1 MSKIVDIIRPILPK
15 KFRDKPVVIPTVRL
29 SGAIMASQ
37 GMRPTL
43 SIATAAGR
51 LKKAFS
57 IKDAPAVA
65 IVINSPG
72 GSPVQA
78 NLIYKRIRALAEEN
92 DKKVIVAV
100 EDVAASGGYM
110 IALAGDE
117 IIADP
122 SSIVGS
128 IGVISAGFGYVDL
141 LEKLGVERRV
151 YTAGTNKMILDPF
164 QPEKKSD
171 IQYLRSIQDEI
182 HDTFVDMVKERRGD
196 VISGDEKQVFSGRF
210 WTAVTGQSLGLVD
223 RIGDIRSIVKERY
236 GEKAQLKVIG
246 AGGGLFKRAP
256 SNGVSMPNMPN
267 DMSSIGAGFA
277 EHMVTQAEERALW
290 ARYGL

>member
-1 MSKIVDIIRPILPK
+1 MSKIVDVVRPILPK

-128 IGVISAGFGYVDL
+128 IGVISAGFGFVDL
-141 LEKLGVERRV
+141 IEKLGVERRV
-151 YTAGTNKMILDPF
+151 YTAGENKMILDPF
-164 QPEKKSD
+164 KPEKKSD

-182 HDTFVDMVKERRGD
+182 HDTFVDMVKDRRGD
-196 VISGDEKQVFSGRF
+196 VISGDEKEVFSGRF
-210 WTAVTGQSLGLVD
+210 WTATTGQSLGLVD

-256 SNGVSMPNMPN
+256 SNGVAMPT
-267 DMSSIGAGFA
+267 MSSDLSAIGAGFA
-277 EHMVTQAEERALW
+277 DHIVSQAEERALW

>member
-1 MSKIVDIIRPILPK
+1 
-15 KFRDKPVVIPTVRL
+15 
-29 SGAIMASQ
+29 MASQ
-37 GMRPTL
+37 GMRQSL
-43 SIATAAGR
+43 SIASTSDR

-57 IKDAPAVA
+57 VKDAPAVA

-72 GSPVQA
+72 GSPVQS

-141 LEKLGVERRV
+141 IDKLGVERRV
-151 YTAGTNKMILDPF
+151 YTAGENKMILDPF
-164 QPEKKSD
+164 KPEKESD
-171 IQYLRSIQDEI
+171 IEYLRGIQDEI
-182 HDTFVDMVKERRGD
+182 HETFVDMVKERRGD
-196 VISGDEKQVFSGRF
+196 VISGDDSEVFSGRF
-210 WTAVTGQSLGLVD
+210 WTGTTGQSLGLVD
-223 RIGDIRSIVKERY
+223 RIGDLRSFVKERY

-246 AGGGLFKRAP
+246 AGGGLLRRSPP
-256 SNGVSMPNMPN
+256 SGVSAAL
-267 DMSSIGAGFA
+267 DLKDVGSGFA
-277 EHMVTQAEERALW
+277 DQLISQAEERALW

>member
-37 GMRPTL
+37 GMRSTL

-57 IKDAPAVA
+57 VKDAPAVA

-128 IGVISAGFGYVDL
+128 IGVISAGFGYVNL

-182 HDTFVDMVKERRGD
+182 HDTFVDMVKDRRGD
-196 VISGDEKQVFSGRF
+196 VISGDEKEVFSGRF
-210 WTAVTGQSLGLVD
+210 WTATTGQSLGLVD

-256 SNGVSMPNMPN
+256 SNGVAMPNM
-267 DMSSIGAGFA
+267 SSDLSAIGAGFA

>member
-1 MSKIVDIIRPILPK
+1 MSKIVDIVRPILPK

-78 NLIYKRIRALAEEN
+78 NLIFKRIRALAEEN

-128 IGVISAGFGYVDL
+128 IGVISAGFGFVDL
-141 LEKLGVERRV
+141 IEKLGVERRV
-151 YTAGTNKMILDPF
+151 YTAGENKMILDPF
-164 QPEKKSD
+164 KPEKKSD

-182 HDTFVDMVKERRGD
+182 HDTFVDMVKDRRGD
-196 VISGDEKQVFSGRF
+196 VITGDEKEVFSGRF

-236 GEKAQLKVIG
+236 GEKAELKVIG

-256 SNGVSMPNMPN
+256 SNGVAFPN
-267 DMSSIGAGFA
+267 DLSSVGAGFA

>member
-1 MSKIVDIIRPILPK
+1 MSKIVDIIRPLLPK

-57 IKDAPAVA
+57 MKDAPAVA

-128 IGVISAGFGYVDL
+128 IGVISAGFGYVNL

-182 HDTFVDMVKERRGD
+182 HDTFVDMVKDRRGD
-196 VISGDEKQVFSGRF
+196 VISGDEKEVFSGRF
-210 WTAVTGQSLGLVD
+210 WTATTGQSLGLVD

-236 GEKAQLKVIG
+236 GENAQLKVIG

-256 SNGVSMPNMPN
+256 SNGVAMPNMSS
-267 DMSSIGAGFA
+267 DMSAIGAGFA
-277 EHMVTQAEERALW
+277 DHIVSQAEERALW

>member
-57 IKDAPAVA
+57 VKDAPAVA

-128 IGVISAGFGYVDL
+128 IGVISAGFGFVDL
-141 LEKLGVERRV
+141 IEKLGVERRV
-151 YTAGTNKMILDPF
+151 YTAGENKMILDPF
-164 QPEKKSD
+164 KPEKKSD

-196 VISGDEKQVFSGRF
+196 VITGDEKEVFSGRF
-210 WTAVTGQSLGLVD
+210 WTATTGQSLGLVD
-223 RIGDIRSIVKERY
+223 RIGDIRAIVKER
-236 GEKAQLKVIG
+236 LSLIH
-246 AGGGLFKRAP
+246 
-256 SNGVSMPNMPN
+256 
-267 DMSSIGAGFA
+267 I
-277 EHMVTQAEERALW
+277 
-290 ARYGL
+290 

>member
-1 MSKIVDIIRPILPK
+1 MVDIVRPILPK

-57 IKDAPAVA
+57 VKDAPAVA

-171 IQYLRSIQDEI
+171 IEYLRSIQDEI
-182 HDTFVDMVKERRGD
+182 HDTFVDMVKDRRGD
-196 VISGDEKQVFSGRF
+196 VISGDEEEVFSGRF
-210 WTAVTGQSLGLVD
+210 WTAMTGQSLGLVD

-236 GEKAQLKVIG
+236 GEKTQLKVIG
-246 AGGGLFKRAP
+246 AGGGLLKRAP
-256 SNGVSMPNMPN
+256 SNGVSMPN

>member
-1 MSKIVDIIRPILPK
+1 M
-15 KFRDKPVVIPTVRL
+15 
-29 SGAIMASQ
+29 
-37 GMRPTL
+37 
-43 SIATAAGR
+43 
-51 LKKAFS
+51 
-57 IKDAPAVA
+57 A

-128 IGVISAGFGYVDL
+128 IGVISAGFGFVDL
-141 LEKLGVERRV
+141 IEKLGVERRV
-151 YTAGTNKMILDPF
+151 YTAGENKMILDPF
-164 QPEKKSD
+164 KPEKKSD

-182 HDTFVDMVKERRGD
+182 HDTFVDMVKDRRGD
-196 VISGDEKQVFSGRF
+196 VITGDEKEVFSGRF

-236 GEKAQLKVIG
+236 GEKAELKVIG

-256 SNGVSMPNMPN
+256 SNGVTFPN
-267 DMSSIGAGFA
+267 DLSSVGAGFA
-277 EHMVTQAEERALW
+277 EHMVTKAEERALW

>member
-1 MSKIVDIIRPILPK
+1 MSKIVDIVRPILPK

-57 IKDAPAVA
+57 VKDAPAVA

-78 NLIYKRIRALAEEN
+78 NLIYKRFRALAEEN

-128 IGVISAGFGYVDL
+128 IGVISAGFGFVNL
-141 LEKLGVERRV
+141 IEKLGVERRV
-151 YTAGTNKMILDPF
+151 YTAGENKMILDPF
-164 QPEKKSD
+164 KPEKKAD

-196 VISGDEKQVFSGRF
+196 VISGDEKEVFSGRF
-210 WTAVTGQSLGLVD
+210 WTAPTGQSLGLVD

-246 AGGGLFKRAP
+246 AGGGFLKRSP
-256 SNGVSMPNMPN
+256 PQGVFMPN
-267 DMSSIGAGFA
+267 DLSSIGAGFA
-277 EHMVTQAEERALW
+277 DHMVTQAEERALW

>member
-1 MSKIVDIIRPILPK
+1 
-15 KFRDKPVVIPTVRL
+15 
-29 SGAIMASQ
+29 
-37 GMRPTL
+37 
-43 SIATAAGR
+43 
-51 LKKAFS
+51 
-57 IKDAPAVA
+57 
-65 IVINSPG
+65 
-72 GSPVQA
+72 
-78 NLIYKRIRALAEEN
+78 
-92 DKKVIVAV
+92 
-100 EDVAASGGYM
+100 M

-141 LEKLGVERRV
+141 IEKLGVERRV

-164 QPEKKSD
+164 QPEKKAD

-182 HDTFVDMVKERRGD
+182 HDTFVDMVKDRRGD
-196 VISGDEKQVFSGRF
+196 VISGDEKEVFSGRF
-210 WTAVTGQSLGLVD
+210 WTATTGQSLGLVD

-246 AGGGLFKRAP
+246 AGGGLLKRSPP
-256 SNGVSMPNMPN
+256 SGVTMPN

-277 EHMVTQAEERALW
+277 EHIVSQALS
-290 ARYGL
+290 LIHI

>member
-57 IKDAPAVA
+57 VKDAPAVA

-78 NLIYKRIRALAEEN
+78 NLIYKRIRALAEET

-128 IGVISAGFGYVDL
+128 IGVISAGFGFVNL
-141 LEKLGVERRV
+141 IEKLGVERRV
-151 YTAGTNKMILDPF
+151 YTAGENKMILDPF
-164 QPEKKSD
+164 KPEKKAD

-196 VISGDEKQVFSGRF
+196 VISGDEKEVFSGRF
-210 WTAVTGQSLGLVD
+210 WTATTGQSLGLVD

-236 GEKAQLKVIG
+236 GEKTQLKVIG

-256 SNGVSMPNMPN
+256 SNGVTMPN
-267 DMSSIGAGFA
+267 DMSAIGAGFA
-277 EHMVTQAEERALW
+277 DHMVTQAEERALW

>member
-57 IKDAPAVA
+57 VKDAPAVA

-78 NLIYKRIRALAEEN
+78 NLIYKRIRALAEET

-128 IGVISAGFGYVDL
+128 IGVISAGFGFVNL
-141 LEKLGVERRV
+141 IEKLGVERRV
-151 YTAGTNKMILDPF
+151 YTAGENKMILDPF
-164 QPEKKSD
+164 KPEKKAD

-196 VISGDEKQVFSGRF
+196 VISGDEKEVFSGRF
-210 WTAVTGQSLGLVD
+210 WTATTGQSLGLVD

-236 GEKAQLKVIG
+236 GEKTEFKVIG
-246 AGGGLFKRAP
+246 AGGGFLKRSP
-256 SNGVSMPNMPN
+256 PQGVLMPH
-267 DMSSIGAGFA
+267 MSSDLSAIGAGFA
-277 EHMVTQAEERALW
+277 DHMVTHAEERALW

>member
-1 MSKIVDIIRPILPK
+1 MSKIVDIIRPVLPK

-57 IKDAPAVA
+57 MKDAPAVA

-171 IQYLRSIQDEI
+171 IQYLRSIQNEI
-182 HDTFVDMVKERRGD
+182 HDTFVDMVKDRRGD
-196 VISGDEKQVFSGRF
+196 VISGDDKDVFSGRF
-210 WTAVTGQSLGLVD
+210 WTATTGQSLGLVD

-236 GEKAQLKVIG
+236 GEKTQLKVIG

-256 SNGVSMPNMPN
+256 SNGVTMPNMPN
-267 DMSSIGAGFA
+267 DMSAIGAGFA
-277 EHMVTQAEERALW
+277 DHMVTQAEERALW

>member
-57 IKDAPAVA
+57 VKAAPAVA

-171 IQYLRSIQDEI
+171 IQYLRSIQNEI
-182 HDTFVDMVKERRGD
+182 HDTFVDMVKDRRGD
-196 VISGDEKQVFSGRF
+196 VITGDEKEVFSGRF
-210 WTAVTGQSLGLVD
+210 WTATTGQSLGLVD

-236 GEKAQLKVIG
+236 GEKTQLKVIG

-256 SNGVSMPNMPN
+256 SNGVTMPNMPN
-267 DMSSIGAGFA
+267 DMSAIGAGFA
-277 EHMVTQAEERALW
+277 DHMVTQAEERALW

>member
-29 SGAIMASQ
+29 SGAIMANQ

-57 IKDAPAVA
+57 VKDAPAVA

-128 IGVISAGFGYVDL
+128 IGVISAGFGFVNL
-141 LEKLGVERRV
+141 IEKLGVERRV
-151 YTAGTNKMILDPF
+151 YTAGENKMILDPF
-164 QPEKKSD
+164 KPEKKAD

-196 VISGDEKQVFSGRF
+196 VISGDEKEVFSGRF
-210 WTAVTGQSLGLVD
+210 WTAPTGQSLGLVD

-246 AGGGLFKRAP
+246 ASGGFLKRSP
-256 SNGVSMPNMPN
+256 PQGVSIPN
-267 DMSSIGAGFA
+267 DLSSIGAGFA

>member
-57 IKDAPAVA
+57 VKDAPAVA

-78 NLIYKRIRALAEEN
+78 NLIYKRIRALAEET

-128 IGVISAGFGYVDL
+128 IGVISAGFGFVNL
-141 LEKLGVERRV
+141 IEKLGVERRV
-151 YTAGTNKMILDPF
+151 YTAGENKMILDPF
-164 QPEKKSD
+164 KPEKKAD

-196 VISGDEKQVFSGRF
+196 VISGDEKEVFSGRF
-210 WTAVTGQSLGLVD
+210 WTAPTGQSLGLVD

-236 GEKAQLKVIG
+236 GEKTELKVIG
-246 AGGGLFKRAP
+246 AGGGFLKRSP
-256 SNGVSMPNMPN
+256 PQGVLMPH
-267 DMSSIGAGFA
+267 MSSDLSAIGAGFA
-277 EHMVTQAEERALW
+277 DHMVTHAEERALW

>member
-1 MSKIVDIIRPILPK
+1 MSKIVDIVRPILPK

-78 NLIYKRIRALAEEN
+78 NLIFKRIRALAEEN

-128 IGVISAGFGYVDL
+128 IGVISAGFGFVDL
-141 LEKLGVERRV
+141 IEKLGVERRV
-151 YTAGTNKMILDPF
+151 YTAGENKMILDPF
-164 QPEKKSD
+164 KPEKKSD

-182 HDTFVDMVKERRGD
+182 HDTFVDMVKDRRGD
-196 VISGDEKQVFSGRF
+196 VITGDEKEVFSGRF

-223 RIGDIRSIVKERY
+223 RMGDIRSIVKERY
-236 GEKAQLKVIG
+236 GEKAELKVIG

-256 SNGVSMPNMPN
+256 SNGVAFPN
-267 DMSSIGAGFA
+267 DLSSVGAGFA

>member
-57 IKDAPAVA
+57 VKDAPAVA

-128 IGVISAGFGYVDL
+128 IGVISAGFGFVNL
-141 LEKLGVERRV
+141 IEKLGVERRV
-151 YTAGTNKMILDPF
+151 YTAGENKMILDPF
-164 QPEKKSD
+164 KPEKKAD

-196 VISGDEKQVFSGRF
+196 VITGDEKEVFSGRF
-210 WTAVTGQSLGLVD
+210 WTAPTGQSLGLVD

-246 AGGGLFKRAP
+246 AGGGFLKRSP
-256 SNGVSMPNMPN
+256 PQGVSMPN
-267 DMSSIGAGFA
+267 DLSSIGAGFA
-277 EHMVTQAEERALW
+277 DHMVSQAEERAHW

>member
-57 IKDAPAVA
+57 MKDAPAVA

-128 IGVISAGFGYVDL
+128 IGVISAGFGYVNL

-182 HDTFVDMVKERRGD
+182 HDTFVDMVKDRRGD
-196 VISGDEKQVFSGRF
+196 VISGDEKEVFSGRF
-210 WTAVTGQSLGLVD
+210 WTATTGQSLGLVD

-236 GEKAQLKVIG
+236 GENAQLKVIG

-256 SNGVSMPNMPN
+256 SNGVAMPNMSS
-267 DMSSIGAGFA
+267 DMSAIGAGFA
-277 EHMVTQAEERALW
+277 DHIVSQAEERALW

>member
-1 MSKIVDIIRPILPK
+1 MVDIIRPILPK

-57 IKDAPAVA
+57 VKEAPAVA

-171 IQYLRSIQDEI
+171 IQYLRSIQNEI
-182 HDTFVDMVKERRGD
+182 HDTFVDMVKDRRGD
-196 VISGDEKQVFSGRF
+196 VISGDEKEVFSGRF
-210 WTAVTGQSLGLVD
+210 WTATTGQSLGLVD

-236 GEKAQLKVIG
+236 GEKTQLKVIG

-256 SNGVSMPNMPN
+256 SNGVSMPN
-267 DMSSIGAGFA
+267 DMSAIGAGFA
-277 EHMVTQAEERALW
+277 DHMVTQAEERALW